1 MCGRFPIT
9 LSASEL
15 AQIIDQAFGLSFEAS
30 FDLPHYNVAP
40 TQSVPAMI
48 KANNGYRI
56 GPLRWGLKHPKGH
69 LMINTRL
76 ESILQGGM
84 GLSSPLKRCVIFNS
98 GFYEWDQEKQP
109 YYVRPSAP
117 GLYAFA
123 GVYQK
128 MADGTFGFSLITGP
142 SSAPLSEIHVRQ
154 PWLLSLDDI
163 KHYLD
168 ETIPLPSRFE
178 GPPLTLHP
186 VTKKVNQAHH
196 NDARNLEPITLNRLV

>member
-48 KANNGYRI
+48 KANHGYRI

-76 ESILQGGM
+76 ESITQGTT
-84 GLSSPLKRCVIFNS
+84 GLSNPLKRCVVFNS

-109 YYVRPSAP
+109 YYVRPITP

-128 MADGTFGFSLITGP
+128 MDDGTFGFSLITGP
-142 SSAPLSEIHVRQ
+142 SNAPLNAIHSRQ
-154 PWLLSLDDI
+154 PWLMR
-163 KHYLD
+163 LD
-168 ETIPLPSRFE
+168 EIPHFLDEKTPLPSRFKAL
-178 GPPLTLHP
+178 PLTLHP
-186 VTKKVNQAHH
+186 VTKKVNQAPF
-196 NDARNLEPITLNRLV
+196 NDPSNIEPIQIKRLV